1 MSDIKSRIKTVEKR
15 AIPET
20 PREIVNIMARA
31 WKVGDKVYYFD
42 LNGEAREFIQSEHK
56 ETPIFNMFDTRE
68 EAEANPDIGDTPIT
82 NL

>member
-1 MSDIKSRIKTVEKR
+1 MTDLRSRVKTIEKKV
-15 AIPET
+15 IPQ
-20 PREIVNIMARA
+20 PVREIIPILANA